1 MALSLDQANEVLVPA
16 AVFVGGIGVYALF
29 IFEFYRFL
37 ARRDIF
43 NVDFSRGSHTKTR
56 WFRQVIKS
64 VSYAAKYLFLFPI
77 VACVWFAV
85 FTVLLAFLA
94 KNQSIDS
101 VLLVSIAIVGAVR
114 ISAYYNEDL
123 SRDVAK
129 ILPFALLGI
138 FLIDI
143 SYFSI
148 SGSLD
153 SLRQVATQW
162 DITVYYL
169 ILVIALEYALR
180 AAYALKSLVSRHGQ
194 NPDTLAHQSP

>member
-1 MALSLDQANEVLVPA
+1 MYSVHEIPTLGIGTVSFIGYSLLYFTAIQTMVLSLDQANEVLVPA
-16 AVFVGGIGVYALF
+16 AAFVGGIGVYALF

-43 NVDFSRGSHTKTR
+43 KVDFSRGSQAKNL
-56 WFRQVIKS
+56 WLRQAVRS
-64 VSYAAKYLFLFPI
+64 VSYVAKYLFLFPI
-77 VACVWFAV
+77 VAGVWFTV

-94 KNQSIDS
+94 KSQAIES

-114 ISAYYNEDL
+114 ICASYNEDL
-123 SRDVAK
+123 SRDLAK

-148 SGSLD
+148 AG
-153 SLRQVATQW
+153 
-162 DITVYYL
+162 
-169 ILVIALEYALR
+169 
-180 AAYALKSLVSRHGQ
+180 
-194 NPDTLAHQSP
+194 